1 MSKLVLTGE
10 VSVSRNPS
18 RAAVG
23 LVLAAA
29 GALLASCSV
38 GPNYH
43 RPAAP
48 PNDTYYHP
56 EKETAPDTG
65 PAAAIP
71 TPGGAAAA
79 AIPPTSLAPEAS
91 APLPKQALNVGADL
105 DLASALT
112 LESVLATLAAGTADR
127 AEGMRAVLEK
137 RQPAFRGM

>member
-1 MSKLVLTGE
+1 MSKLAVTGK
-10 VSVSRNPS
+10 VRVSRDRLP
-18 RAAVG
+18 
-23 LVLAAA
+23 AAA
-29 GALLASCSV
+29 GVMLAVAGVLLASCSV
-38 GPNYH
+38 GPNFH

-105 DLASALT
+105 PAQWWQVFKSPALDQALKLSPDYGLAREAIQKLRRR
-112 LESVLATLAAGTADR
+112 V
-127 AEGMRAVLEK
+127 
-137 RQPAFRGM
+137 Q